1 MNVVTVDNLHKHYGD
16 VKAVDGIS
24 FEVRSGEI
32 FGTLGPNGAGKTTT
46 VECIEGLRIPDEG
59 QIHVFDL
66 CVGPQ
71 TSAIK
76 ARIGVQLQAT
86 ALYPRLT
93 VRETLDLFAGFYARH
108 RSVDEL
114 IDIVSLKDRSKA
126 LVKGL
131 SGGQQQRLSV
141 ALALVNDPEIVFLDE
156 PTLGLDP
163 QARRNAWGLI
173 TTMRSE
179 GKTIFLTT
187 HYMDEAERLCD
198 RVAIL
203 DHGQI
208 IALDRPEALIE
219 QHFQERA
226 VVFEAEV
233 VDEETL
239 ERLPG
244 VTHLRHD
251 GPEVTLYTTDAPATL
266 ADLVSRNGS
275 VGLSDL
281 HVRRATLEDVFLKLT
296 GRRLR
301 D

>member
-1 MNVVTVDNLHKHYGD
+1 MTVITVDNLHKHYGD

-24 FEVRSGEI
+24 FEVHSGEI
-32 FGTLGPNGAGKTTT
+32 FGMLGPNGAGKTTT

-59 QIHVFDL
+59 QIQVFDL
-66 CVGPQ
+66 CVGPR
-71 TSAIK
+71 TKTIK

-93 VRETLDLFAGFYARH
+93 VRETLELFAGFYSRH

-114 IDIVSLKDRSKA
+114 IDTVSLVERRKA
-126 LVKGL
+126 LVRDL
-131 SGGQQQRLSV
+131 SGGQQQRLSL
-141 ALALVNDPEIVFLDE
+141 ALALVNDPEILFLDE

-163 QARRNAWGLI
+163 QARRNAWDLI
-173 TTMRSE
+173 ATMRSE

-203 DHGQI
+203 DHGHI
-208 IALDRPEALIE
+208 IALESPESLVK

-233 VDEETL
+233 VDEEML
-239 ERLPG
+239 KRLPG
-244 VTHLRHD
+244 VTHLRRD
-251 GPEVTLYTTDAPATL
+251 GPEVTLYTTDAPGTL
-266 ADLVSRNGS
+266 AGLVSHNGS
-275 VGLSDL
+275 KGLSDL